1 MFILTAY
8 VLIARYDG
16 IIGPVAERYIARGIE
31 KAEREKADAFILML
45 DTPGG
50 YDEAMRGIVKKILSS
65 KVPVI
70 VYVYPSGGRAASAG
84 VFICMAAHKVAMAPG
99 TNIGAAHPVSI
110 GKEVS
115 EEMKE
120 KITND
125 ACAYLRSIM
134 EKRGRDASWAEE
146 AVVHS
151 SSLTEKEALERGI
164 IDWVCEDLDDLL
176 EKAGLQ
182 DKERIEFPL
191 TMRERFLSRLANPNI
206 AYILFIIGFYGILFE
221 VTHPG
226 AIVPGVVG
234 SISLILAFFA
244 FQTLPIN
251 YAGLLLIVMGIVM
264 FILEAITPT
273 NGPLTIGGVV
283 SMVLGSVMLINTDAP
298 FLKISWGVIIA
309 AVATTAAF
317 FIFAVGMGLR
327 ALKRKPVSGTQG
339 LVGEEGEA
347 RTNIDKKGGTVFV
360 HGELWDAWADEK
372 IKKGEAVIV
381 VEVKGLKLKV
391 KRKEVS

>member
-1 MFILTAY
+1 
-8 VLIARYDG
+8 
-16 IIGPVAERYIARGIE
+16 
-31 KAEREKADAFILML
+31 
-45 DTPGG
+45 
-50 YDEAMRGIVKKILSS
+50 
-65 KVPVI
+65 
-70 VYVYPSGGRAASAG
+70 
-84 VFICMAAHKVAMAPG
+84 
-99 TNIGAAHPVSI
+99 
-110 GKEVS
+110 
-115 EEMKE
+115 
-120 KITND
+120 
-125 ACAYLRSIM
+125 
-134 EKRGRDASWAEE
+134 
-146 AVVHS
+146 
-151 SSLTEKEALERGI
+151 
-164 IDWVCEDLDDLL
+164 
-176 EKAGLQ
+176 
-182 DKERIEFPL
+182 

-264 FILEAITPT
+264 FILEVITPT
-273 NGPLTIGGVV
+273 NGPLTIGGIV

-309 AVATTAAF
+309 AVGTTAAF